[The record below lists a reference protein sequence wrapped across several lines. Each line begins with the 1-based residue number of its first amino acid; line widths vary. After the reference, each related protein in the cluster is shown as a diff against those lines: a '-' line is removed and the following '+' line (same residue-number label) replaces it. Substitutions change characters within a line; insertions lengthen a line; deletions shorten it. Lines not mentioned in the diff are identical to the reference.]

1 MLASSLRGLMIWF
14 TRNRMESEKDQEP
27 NRSNS
32 ETTETKEERPR
43 VKLRDLRPARDPM
56 GAARKSSASAPNE

>member
-1 MLASSLRGLMIWF
+1 
-14 TRNRMESEKDQEP
+14 MESEKDQEP